1 MATFEQSFSQTGRQ
15 SELDALRS
23 RGGDAFKRAKA
34 AFESSGGFNISGRT
48 SGPTNLDFGQTVGR
62 ALELQRSA
70 VQPAVQSLQASI
82 PETTQRFTQQREQ
95 LGAEKAPLQ
104 ERFKNLLADIK
115 GQGKVR
121 EEAQTRITSGELGKR
136 GIVGSSTLA
145 QQEIQQAVDPIRASV
160 QGATRDIGLEQEGA
174 LRQLQN
180 QISNLL
186 PQETEATR
194 AITNAIAQLQAGAGQ
209 QGISTALDQ
218 LRLSQQQSQFQAG
231 LESTRSQG
239 QLSRDIFEQIQ
250 LPGSRADIRNIEST
264 IAQRGKTSGAGDL
277 AILSSI
283 FGGGFGGQ
291 QFNTGFANVDQ
302 LMAQGRF
309 DEAERLLLNP

>member
-1 MATFEQSFSQTGRQ
+1 MAQTFEQTFQESGRQ
-15 SELDALRS
+15 SELDALRA

-34 AFESSGGFNISGRT
+34 AFQAGGGGFNISGSS
-48 SGPTNLDFGQTVGR
+48 SGSNLDFGQTVGR
-62 ALELQRSA
+62 ALELQRKA
-70 VQPAVQSLQASI
+70 VQPAVQSLQASV
-82 PETTQRFTQQREQ
+82 PETQQRFTQQREQ
-95 LGAEKAPLQ
+95 LTAEKAPLQ

-145 QQEIQQAVDPIRASV
+145 QQEIQQAIDPIRSTV

-186 PQETEATR
+186 PQETGALR
-194 AITNAIAQLQAGAGQ
+194 DITNAIAQLQAGAGT
-209 QGISTALDQ
+209 GAIDTALQQ
-218 LRLSQQQSQFQAG
+218 LGLSQQQSQFDVSQRAG
-231 LESTRSQG
+231 ETG
-239 QLSRDIFEQIQ
+239 QQLARDIFEKIQ
-250 LPGSRADIRNIEST
+250 LPGGQADIRNIESL
-264 IAQRGKTSGAGDL
+264 IAERGRSGGVGDL
-277 AILSSI
+277 LSLL
-283 FGGGFGGQ
+283 GLGGQ
-291 QFNTGFANVDQ
+291 QQQFQTGFSNVDS
-302 LMAQGRF
+302 LLAQGKF